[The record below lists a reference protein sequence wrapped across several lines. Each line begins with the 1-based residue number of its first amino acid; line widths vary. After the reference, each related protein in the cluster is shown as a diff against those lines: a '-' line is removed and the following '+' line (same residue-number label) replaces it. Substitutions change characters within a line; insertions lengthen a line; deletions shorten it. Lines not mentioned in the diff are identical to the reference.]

1 MSAPLVAGAVA
12 LYLEK
17 EPTLTPTQIADKLKN
32 DALKGVL
39 ANVPAN
45 TSNLL
50 LRVNKSN

>member
-1 MSAPLVAGAVA
+1 MSAPLVAGAIA

-17 EPTLTPTQIADKLKN
+17 KPNLTPAQIAAKLKN

-39 ANVPAN
+39 TNVPAN

-50 LRVNKSN
+50 LHVNNKN